1 MDKNSLIQDIKN
13 DLNSIKK
20 QVEITLAK
28 LAVLESMIELDNK
41 LGISVQTSGEQSS
54 LELSRVQP
62 EITSGASNEELGVEK
77 LEPVAEPAPEPVVVS
92 VAELVEAP
100 VAELGISNE
109 ELGIKESVQ
118 ESRDNACI
126 VREPEPIAV
135 SVAEPVAESVA
146 VSVAEP
152 VEAPV
157 EELGVRSEELGVE
170 KLEPVAGPAPEPVAV
185 SVAEPVEAPVAE
197 AQVLRNLMSVISLG
211 DKFRFRHDLFSDSND
226 LFKETIEI
234 LNTIEEFDEAVSY
247 LQGKFNWDAEDATVV
262 YFYDIIRPKF

>member
-13 DLNSIKK
+13 DLNSIQK
-20 QVEITLAK
+20 QVEVTLAK

-41 LGISVQTSGEQSS
+41 LGISVQTSGEPRS

-77 LEPVAEPAPEPVVVS
+77 LE
-92 VAELVEAP
+92 L
-100 VAELGISNE
+100 
-109 ELGIKESVQ
+109 
-118 ESRDNACI
+118 
-126 VREPEPIAV
+126 
-135 SVAEPVAESVA
+135 VAEPVA
-146 VSVAEP
+146 
-152 VEAPV
+152 
-157 EELGVRSEELGVE
+157 
-170 KLEPVAGPAPEPVAV
+170 EPVAV
-185 SVAEPVEAPVAE
+185 SVAEPTPEPAPKPIEVPVEIAKVAPIEEQKIEPKLDKESEKEDVKEEITPNSSLLTPNCE
-197 AQVLRNLMSVISLG
+197 AQALRNLMSVISLG

-234 LNTIEEFDEAVSY
+234 LNTIEKFDEAVNY

>member
-62 EITSGASNEELGVEK
+62 EITSGASNEELGVK
-77 LEPVAEPAPEPVVVS
+77 EP
-92 VAELVEAP
+92 
-100 VAELGISNE
+100 
-109 ELGIKESVQ
+109 VQ
-118 ESRDNACI
+118 ESRGNACI
-126 VREPEPIAV
+126 VREPEPIAAP
-135 SVAEPVAESVA
+135 VAEPI
-146 VSVAEP
+146 
-152 VEAPV
+152 
-157 EELGVRSEELGVE
+157 
-170 KLEPVAGPAPEPVAV
+170 AV

-197 AQVLRNLMSVISLG
+197 AQALRNLMSVISLG

-234 LNTIEEFDEAVSY
+234 LNTIEKFDEAVNY

>member
-77 LEPVAEPAPEPVVVS
+77 PEPVAEPAPEPVVVS
-92 VAELVEAP
+92 VAE
-100 VAELGISNE
+100 
-109 ELGIKESVQ
+109 
-118 ESRDNACI
+118 
-126 VREPEPIAV
+126 
-135 SVAEPVAESVA
+135 
-146 VSVAEP
+146 P

-157 EELGVRSEELGVE
+157 EE
-170 KLEPVAGPAPEPVAV
+170 
-185 SVAEPVEAPVAE
+185 
-197 AQVLRNLMSVISLG
+197 AQALRNLMSVISLG

-234 LNTIEEFDEAVSY
+234 LNTIEKFDEAVNY

>member
-28 LAVLESMIELDNK
+28 LVVLESMIELDNK

-77 LEPVAEPAPEPVVVS
+77 PEPVAEPVAAP
-92 VAELVEAP
+92 
-100 VAELGISNE
+100 
-109 ELGIKESVQ
+109 
-118 ESRDNACI
+118 
-126 VREPEPIAV
+126 
-135 SVAEPVAESVA
+135 VA
-146 VSVAEP
+146 VSVAE
-152 VEAPV
+152 
-157 EELGVRSEELGVE
+157 
-170 KLEPVAGPAPEPVAV
+170 PAPEPVAV

-197 AQVLRNLMSVISLG
+197 AQALRNLMSVISLG

-234 LNTIEEFDEAVSY
+234 LNTIEKFDEAVSY

>member
-41 LGISVQTSGEQSS
+41 LGG
-54 LELSRVQP
+54 
-62 EITSGASNEELGVEK
+62 
-77 LEPVAEPAPEPVVVS
+77 S
-92 VAELVEAP
+92 VAAP
-100 VAELGISNE
+100 
-109 ELGIKESVQ
+109 
-118 ESRDNACI
+118 
-126 VREPEPIAV
+126 
-135 SVAEPVAESVA
+135 VAEPVAEPVA

-157 EELGVRSEELGVE
+157 EE
-170 KLEPVAGPAPEPVAV
+170 
-185 SVAEPVEAPVAE
+185 
-197 AQVLRNLMSVISLG
+197 AQALRNLMSVISLG

>member
-77 LEPVAEPAPEPVVVS
+77 PEPVAEPTPEPVV
-92 VAELVEAP
+92 
-100 VAELGISNE
+100 
-109 ELGIKESVQ
+109 
-118 ESRDNACI
+118 
-126 VREPEPIAV
+126 
-135 SVAEPVAESVA
+135 

-157 EELGVRSEELGVE
+157 EE
-170 KLEPVAGPAPEPVAV
+170 
-185 SVAEPVEAPVAE
+185 
-197 AQVLRNLMSVISLG
+197 AQALRNLMSVISLG

-234 LNTIEEFDEAVSY
+234 LNTIEKFDEAVNY

>member
-41 LGISVQTSGEQSS
+41 LGVSVAEPVA
-54 LELSRVQP
+54 EPIAEPV
-62 EITSGASNEELGVEK
+62 AV
-77 LEPVAEPAPEPVVVS
+77 PVAEPAPEP
-92 VAELVEAP
+92 
-100 VAELGISNE
+100 
-109 ELGIKESVQ
+109 
-118 ESRDNACI
+118 
-126 VREPEPIAV
+126 
-135 SVAEPVAESVA
+135 VA

-157 EELGVRSEELGVE
+157 EELGVRSEELGV
-170 KLEPVAGPAPEPVAV
+170 KEPVQESRGNACIVREPEPIAAPVAEPVVV

>member
-41 LGISVQTSGEQSS
+41 LGVGS
-54 LELSRVQP
+54 
-62 EITSGASNEELGVEK
+62 EELGVKEPVQ
-77 LEPVAEPAPEPVVVS
+77 ESRDNAIVREPEPIAAPVAEP
-92 VAELVEAP
+92 VEAP
-100 VAELGISNE
+100 VE
-109 ELGIKESVQ
+109 ELGVRSEELAVEELEVGSEELGVKEPVQ

-135 SVAEPVAESVA
+135 SVAEPVAES
-146 VSVAEP
+146 
-152 VEAPV
+152 
-157 EELGVRSEELGVE
+157 
-170 KLEPVAGPAPEPVAV
+170 VAV

>member
-62 EITSGASNEELGVEK
+62 EITSGASNEELGVKEPVQESRGNACIVREP
-77 LEPVAEPAPEPVVVS
+77 EPVAEPAPEPVVVS
-92 VAELVEAP
+92 VAE
-100 VAELGISNE
+100 
-109 ELGIKESVQ
+109 
-118 ESRDNACI
+118 
-126 VREPEPIAV
+126 
-135 SVAEPVAESVA
+135 
-146 VSVAEP
+146 
-152 VEAPV
+152 
-157 EELGVRSEELGVE
+157 
-170 KLEPVAGPAPEPVAV
+170 
-185 SVAEPVEAPVAE
+185 PVEAPVAE
-197 AQVLRNLMSVISLG
+197 AQALRNLMSVISLG